1 VTLYEHIKAELE
13 KYPGTWTLPDDLD
26 ALAELCEA
34 AVRRAQ
40 GGEWRQ
46 GGGEGAEYEVESE

>member
-1 VTLYEHIKAELE
+1 MTLEAIKAELE
-13 KYPGTWTLPDDLD
+13 KYSPGTWVLPDDLD

-40 GGEWRQ
+40 AREWHR
-46 GGGEGAEYEVESE
+46 AARRRR